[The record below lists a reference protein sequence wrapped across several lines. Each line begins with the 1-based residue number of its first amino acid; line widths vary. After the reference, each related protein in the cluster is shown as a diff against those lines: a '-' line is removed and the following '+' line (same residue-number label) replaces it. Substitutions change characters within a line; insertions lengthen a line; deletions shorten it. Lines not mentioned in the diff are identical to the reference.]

1 MTMRRIFA
9 SIIVIV
15 LVLGMI
21 TCFTGC
27 SSSKT
32 IEFEITDSE
41 IGGLVAISRRNE
53 FIKGYGYNQTILYDP
68 DTSVM
73 YSMITGN
80 NGITITVMYNADG
93 TPKLY
98 NQNK

>member
-41 IGGLVAISRRNE
+41 IGGLVAISRKTD
-53 FIKGYGYNQTILYDP
+53 FIDGYNFNQTILYDP
-68 DTSVM
+68 ETLTM
-73 YSMITGN
+73 YSLITASE
-80 NGITITVMYNADG
+80 GITITVMYNADG
-93 TPKLY
+93 TLKLY
-98 NQNK
+98 NPDK